1 MQINLNLCQATRMP
15 RTRDIH
21 MTHCSETQSANSLL
35 TRPVWHFRLYQKME
49 ESITMLLSTQM
60 MWKTYR
66 E

>member
-1 MQINLNLCQATRMP
+1 MP

-35 TRPVWHFRLYQKME
+35 TRPVDTFRLYQKME